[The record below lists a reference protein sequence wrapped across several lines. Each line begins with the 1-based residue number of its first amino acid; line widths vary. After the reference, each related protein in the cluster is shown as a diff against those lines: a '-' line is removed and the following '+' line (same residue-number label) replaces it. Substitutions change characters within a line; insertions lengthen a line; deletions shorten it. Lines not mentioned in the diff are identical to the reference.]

1 MPKAPLFFR
10 HFGYQSATAQSIV
23 LTLCREL
30 ASLVAHRGR
39 RRQARE
45 LAALKE
51 ASMRAK
57 FWLGSAKVNRNCF
70 VRAVKA

>member
-1 MPKAPLFFR
+1 MR
-10 HFGYQSATAQSIV
+10 SI
-23 LTLCREL
+23 RRSHL
-30 ASLVAHRGR
+30 ASLAAHRGR

-45 LAALKE
+45 LAALKK

-57 FWLGSAKVNRNCF
+57 FWLGSAKVNPNCF